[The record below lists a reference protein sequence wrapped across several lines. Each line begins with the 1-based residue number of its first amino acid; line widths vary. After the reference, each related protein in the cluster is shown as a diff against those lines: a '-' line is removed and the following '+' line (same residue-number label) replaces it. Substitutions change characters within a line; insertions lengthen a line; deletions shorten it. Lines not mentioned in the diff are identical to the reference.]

1 MTCGWVGAGRAV
13 PRAPEPLKRAVAAE
27 SHGAAPLGPVAQFP
41 APLGVLHGA
50 APLGLGAQFLAPP
63 GALHGAVCAWGGRAV
78 PRVPSGC
85 PGRGAS
91 VWGARGEHG

>member
-1 MTCGWVGAGRAV
+1 M
-13 PRAPEPLKRAVAAE
+13 AAE

-50 APLGLGAQFLAPP
+50 APLGPGAQFPAPLRALHGAAALGLGAQFLAPL
-63 GALHGAVCAWGGRAV
+63 GVLHGVVCAWGGRAV

-91 VWGARGEHG
+91 VWGAWGEHG